1 MERLKLN
8 KKAQFTII
16 AAMLIAIVLIAAVMT
31 TYSAIRYTEFE
42 EQPRILSAIDEINLA
57 LKHVLGFTVGYYGS
71 VLRVTGNTTYA
82 RELALNY
89 THSGLEHISDLRP
102 EWSPSF
108 RIITFDLR
116 TNWFSNASYSAGN
129 FFVEYDLAGLGVYNM
144 NYNASCRLDVKVLES
159 TSNGEAHI
167 RVTKDGNDN
176 DVVNLGKQNL
186 KFYRYCYSNLTWEY
200 VSPTEEPSVDE
211 EGNYIV
217 TVPPGIDPSSFVI
230 SVEDSRGII
239 VVASSFS
246 QYVINLD
253 WNSPNATQT
262 PYYVENYFKVV
273 GDSLNFTAQ
282 QAADNILDTL
292 TEAAFGTTLVHY
304 YPTHW
309 TGLGSTTWLSGT
321 ISDLQSDNGGYMQF
335 SSVIGY
341 SSIGSSSQS
350 IENRIAGSQFTV
362 LASGQVQSIT
372 AYIALS
378 SGASNRK
385 VKAAIYT
392 SSHNFVA
399 GTQEQTVNSNGWI
412 TFSFSDP
419 KPTLTAGVDYILVV
433 WADSESGDVFIRYD
447 SGSSN
452 QGHQVNRNYGSWPS
466 SLSFTHENRKY
477 SIYCTYSTSGQYA
490 CELEFT
496 GTADLQNWTGL
507 TWAID
512 ASSTTSNVNLT
523 LQLYNFAAGGYPTS
537 GDGYITTILNTTDFT
552 MQQIITANPTN
563 FRNRTGYWKLKVTAA
578 KVPSTPFDLKLD
590 MVRFSPEVT
599 NYALEIEEQWT
610 NVNATNPRYDLC
622 IKTGTMSES
631 LKVMVPNSTGGWNE
645 FIHVSQPNMWY
656 NVSVTQYI
664 TSPTFTIRFKGG
676 NDTAD
681 PTQDSWNIDAV
692 LLKPKPDPSFLLATL
707 EESTIVVELLQNGTI
722 RWLGQA
728 LNTTQTLPV
737 PPIPV
742 KAIHVSQTR
751 NGVEEE
757 VPFQVED
764 WASEYRVPQGLTNNA
779 TVFSNRQMIVFLVD
793 VHVSKITIWWDGRD
807 EANQTSLAY
816 NNLYFTKDDPSNNRL
831 DNGKIRLQIINSSN
845 SFNVTSTVIG
855 TGTSSNASFMRINNE
870 LSVYGADCAKVIHHG
885 VVRDIIQQEAEWSGG
900 ISEFLYVNSFNNMN
914 TQWSFYGSKPY
925 LGNNDNYIYTN
936 ANNSVAGWFGF
947 QDLSINS
954 FAGVKIDFEC
964 YIASSGDD
972 YFEFQITDG
981 ISTYGWYEIRNLPS
995 NFGWRSY
1002 DLSSIITSVEQLNN
1016 LMVNIR
1022 YRQVGDSASIIN
1034 IRRCRLDTVTCPN
1047 VYSNIRITLPAN
1059 VTYYTYDLRLMF
1071 IDSAQSRVITE
1082 LCPISF
1088 TVSPSSPV
1096 AMTENGTLSD
1106 FPIVTNGTGTFYNYT
1121 SGGWT
1126 PHHWSQ
1132 LIAGSRGAGI
1142 MFTDSANQM
1151 LYVFNSIAGSSVG
1164 AIRITE
1170 SNKNIELLPVASG
1183 SVSFTYALD
1192 VSWHGAVVTFDGTT
1206 PIYRSS
1212 DESGLWLLVEYPPTI
1227 TVTTTG

>member
-8 KKAQFTII
+8 NKAQFTII
-16 AAMLIAIVLIAAVMT
+16 AAMLIAIILIAAVMT

-57 LKHVLGFTVGYYGS
+57 LKNVLGFTVGYYGS
-71 VLRVTGNTTYA
+71 VLKVTGNITYA
-82 RELALNY
+82 KELAKNY
-89 THSGLEHISDLRP
+89 MRSGLEHISDLRP

-108 RIITFDLR
+108 RFTPPDLR
-116 TNWFSNASYSAGN
+116 INWFSNASYSAGN

-144 NYNASCRLDVKVLES
+144 HYNTSCRLDVKVLES
-159 TSNGEAHI
+159 PSNGEVCI
-167 RVTKDGNDN
+167 RVTKDGNDT
-176 DVVNLGKQNL
+176 DIVNLGRQNL
-186 KFYRYCYSNLTWEY
+186 KFYRYRYSNLTWEY
-200 VSPTEEPSVDE
+200 VSPTEELRVDND
-211 EGNYIV
+211 GNYIV
-217 TVPPGIDPSSFVI
+217 TVPSGIDSSSFVI

-282 QAADNILDTL
+282 QAADNIFDTL

-372 AYIALS
+372 AYIALA

-433 WADSESGDVFIRYD
+433 WADSASGDVYIRYD

-452 QGHQVNRNYGSWPS
+452 QGHQVDRNYGSWPS
-466 SLSFTHENRKY
+466 SPSFTHDNRKY
-477 SIYCTYSTSGQYA
+477 SIYCTYSPSGQYA

-507 TWAID
+507 AWAID

-537 GDGYITTILNTTDFT
+537 GDGYMTTILNTTDFT
-552 MQQIITANPTN
+552 MQQIIKVNPTN
-563 FRNRTGYWKLKVTAA
+563 FRNSTGYWKLKVTAA
-578 KVPSTPFDLKLD
+578 KATSTPFDLKLD

-599 NYALEIEEQWT
+599 NYALELEEQWI

-622 IKTGTMSES
+622 IRTGPLGSEP
-631 LKVMVPNSTGGWNE
+631 LKVEVRSGSSWVTVINAL
-645 FIHVSQPNMWY
+645 QPNTWN

-664 TSPTFTIRFKGG
+664 TSSTFTIRFKGG
-676 NDTAD
+676 NDETD
-681 PTQDSWNIDAV
+681 PTHDSWNIDAV
-692 LLKPKPDPSFLLATL
+692 LLKPKPDPSFLLTL
-707 EESTIVVELLQNGTI
+707 QESTMVVELLQNGTL

-728 LNTTQTLPV
+728 LRSTTQTLPV

-742 KAIHVSQTR
+742 KAIRVNQTR

-764 WASEYRVPQGLTNNA
+764 WSSEYRVPQGLTNNA
-779 TVFSNRQMIVFLVD
+779 TVFSNRQMIVFLAD

-807 EANQTSLAY
+807 NANQTSRAY
-816 NNLYFTKDDPSNNRL
+816 NNTSFSDNPANRILNNSRL
-831 DNGKIRLQIINSSN
+831 RLQLSSTG
-845 SFNVTSTVIG
+845 FTITATVG
-855 TGTSSNASFMRINNE
+855 TTSSTANLMRINNRYDTTDPE
-870 LSVYGADCAKVIHHG
+870 WAYVIVNGSV
-885 VVRDIIQQEAEWSGG
+885 RSIIQGESEWSSG
-900 ISEFLYVNSFNNMN
+900 ISGCS
-914 TQWSFYGSKPY
+914 
-925 LGNNDNYIYTN
+925 
-936 ANNSVAGWFGF
+936 
-947 QDLSINS
+947 
-954 FAGVKIDFEC
+954 
-964 YIASSGDD
+964 
-972 YFEFQITDG
+972 
-981 ISTYGWYEIRNLPS
+981 
-995 NFGWRSY
+995 
-1002 DLSSIITSVEQLNN
+1002 
-1016 LMVNIR
+1016 
-1022 YRQVGDSASIIN
+1022 
-1034 IRRCRLDTVTCPN
+1034 N
-1047 VYSNIRITLPAN
+1047 VYSNIVITLPAK
-1059 VTYYTYDLRLMF
+1059 VTYYTYQLRLMF
-1071 IDSAQSRVITE
+1071 INSQLRTITDV
-1082 LCPISF
+1082 CPIQLS
-1088 TVSPSSPV
+1088 TNLGSIQT
-1096 AMTENGTLSD
+1096 MTENGTAHG
-1106 FPIVTNGTGTFYNYT
+1106 FPIVANGTGLFYNYNYA
-1121 SGGWT
+1121 SGSWT
-1126 PHHWSQ
+1126 AHHWSQ
-1132 LIAGSRGAGI
+1132 IVTDTRGAGI
-1142 MFTDSANQM
+1142 MFADIANQQ
-1151 LYVFNSIAGSSVG
+1151 LYAFDAIGPSAGTPTG
-1164 AIRITE
+1164 ALNVTATTNGLIQLQPITIRQ
-1170 SNKNIELLPVASG
+1170 VQFQDAR
-1183 SVSFTYALD
+1183 D
-1192 VSWHGAVVTFDGTT
+1192 VTWHGAVVTFDGTT

-1212 DESGLWLLVEYPPTI
+1212 DESGLWLLVEYPPTV
-1227 TVTTTG
+1227 TVTTKS

>member
-8 KKAQFTII
+8 NKAQFTII
-16 AAMLIAIVLIAAVMT
+16 AAMLIAIILIAAVMT

-57 LKHVLGFTVGYYGS
+57 LKNVLGFTVGYYGS
-71 VLRVTGNTTYA
+71 VLKVTGNTTYA
-82 RELALNY
+82 KELALNY
-89 THSGLEHISDLRP
+89 TRSGLEHISDLRP

-108 RIITFDLR
+108 RIKTFDLR
-116 TNWFSNASYSAGN
+116 INWFSNASYSAGN

-144 NYNASCRLDVKVLES
+144 NYNTSCRLDVKVLES
-159 TSNGEAHI
+159 PSNGEVCI

-176 DVVNLGKQNL
+176 DTVSLGRQNL
-186 KFYRYCYSNLTWEY
+186 KFYRYRYSNLTWEY
-200 VSPTEEPSVDE
+200 VSPTEELRVDND
-211 EGNYIV
+211 GDYIV
-217 TVPPGIDPSSFVI
+217 AVPSGVDSSSFVI

-282 QAADNILDTL
+282 QAADNIFDTL

-304 YPTHW
+304 YPTQW

-341 SSIGSSSQS
+341 SSIGASSQS

-372 AYIALS
+372 AYIALA

-399 GTQEQTVNSNGWI
+399 STQEQTVNSNGWI

-433 WADSESGDVFIRYD
+433 WADSASGDVFIRYD

-452 QGHQVNRNYGSWPS
+452 QGHQVDRNYGSWPS
-466 SLSFTHENRKY
+466 SPSFTHENRKY
-477 SIYCTYSTSGQYA
+477 SIYCTYSPSGQYV

-496 GTADLQNWTGL
+496 GTPVTADLQNWTGL

-537 GDGYITTILNTTDFT
+537 GDGYMTTILNTTDFT
-552 MQQIITANPTN
+552 MQQIIKANPTN
-563 FRNRTGYWKLKVTAA
+563 FMNSTRYWKLKVTAA
-578 KVPSTPFDLKLD
+578 KAPSTPFDLKLD

-622 IKTGTMSES
+622 IRTGTMSES
-631 LKVMVPNSTGGWNE
+631 LKVMVPNSTGGWDE
-645 FIHVSQPNMWY
+645 FPVSQPNMWY

-681 PTQDSWNIDAV
+681 PTQDNWNIDAV

-707 EESTIVVELLQNGTI
+707 EESTIVVELLQNGTM

-728 LNTTQTLPV
+728 LNTTQTLPI

-742 KAIHVSQTR
+742 KAIHVNQTR

-764 WASEYRVPQGLTNNA
+764 WSSEYRVPQGLTNNA

-793 VHVSKITIWWDGRD
+793 VHVTKITIWWDGQD
-807 EANQTSLAY
+807 TANQTSYAY
-816 NNLYFTKDDPSNNRL
+816 INKYFTSDTKQRTLSNGILNLKL
-831 DNGKIRLQIINSSN
+831 DFSTLDGINS
-845 SFNVTSTVIG
+845 FKVI
-855 TGTSSNASFMRINNE
+855 SAINASSTSATAVLMRVNNTIAH
-870 LSVYGADCAKVIHHG
+870 YGYSEPTYAVRNGSIRAVIHHE
-885 VVRDIIQQEAEWSGG
+885 VEWPSGG
-900 ISEFLYVNSFNNMN
+900 IS
-914 TQWSFYGSKPY
+914 
-925 LGNNDNYIYTN
+925 
-936 ANNSVAGWFGF
+936 
-947 QDLSINS
+947 
-954 FAGVKIDFEC
+954 
-964 YIASSGDD
+964 
-972 YFEFQITDG
+972 
-981 ISTYGWYEIRNLPS
+981 
-995 NFGWRSY
+995 
-1002 DLSSIITSVEQLNN
+1002 
-1016 LMVNIR
+1016 
-1022 YRQVGDSASIIN
+1022 
-1034 IRRCRLDTVTCPN
+1034 TCPN
-1047 VYSNIRITLPAN
+1047 FYVHIVLTLPAN
-1059 VTYYTYDLRLMF
+1059 ATYYTYQLRF
-1071 IDSAQSRVITE
+1071 IFINSSLSRTVSDF
-1082 LCPISF
+1082 CPISLS
-1088 TVSPSSPV
+1088 TSTSITNVQ
-1096 AMTENGTLSD
+1096 TENGT
-1106 FPIVTNGTGTFYNYT
+1106 T
-1121 SGGWT
+1121 SGYPNVSTITTGSSSYYNFSDGKWA
-1126 PHHWSQ
+1126 HHWSQ
-1132 LIAGSRGAGI
+1132 FTWSSGTKGAGI
-1142 MFTDSANQM
+1142 MFTDTANQL
-1151 LYVFNSIAGSSVG
+1151 LYIFDNATNKTG
-1164 AIRITE
+1164 AVKADY
-1170 SNKNIELLPVASG
+1170 SNKKIELCPVTNSTSLPTSA
-1183 SVSFTYALD
+1183 FDIT
-1192 VSWHGAVVTFDGTT
+1192 WHGAVVTFDGTT

-1212 DESGLWLLVEYPPTI
+1212 DQRGLWLLVEYPPTA
-1227 TVTTTG
+1227 TVTTAG